1 MPATNRPTD
10 STSRSVTILAI
21 VPKTKRLRQEGRTFI
36 EEARRRQIVDA
47 AIEVIAES
55 GYAQA
60 SLERIAL
67 RAGISRG
74 LISYHFAGRDD
85 LMAAVVATAHE
96 DGVGFMRP
104 RIEAATTP
112 TEMLRAYVQ
121 SNLEYMRDH
130 RDQLLALVAVRRGGN
145 VAGLRRSL
153 AGLAQALA
161 PIEKILRWGQQVGEF
176 RDFDPHVMAI
186 AIRNVIDGIPHY
198 MGVDPDLDLDVCAR
212 EIVTTL
218 SLATRREAA

>member
-1 MPATNRPTD
+1 MPKNN
-10 STSRSVTILAI
+10 
-21 VPKTKRLRQEGRTFI
+21 RLRQEGRTFI

-55 GYAQA
+55 GYTQA

-85 LMAAVVATAHE
+85 LMGAVVARAYE
-96 DGVGFMRP
+96 DGAAFMRP
-104 RIEAATTP
+104 RIESATTP
-112 TEMLRAYVQ
+112 TDTLRAYVQ
-121 SNLEYMRDH
+121 SHLEYMRDH
-130 RDQLLALVAVRRGGN
+130 RDRLLALVAVRRAGN
-145 VAGLRRSL
+145 IAGLRRSP
-153 AGLAQALA
+153 AGFADALG
-161 PIEKILRWGQQVGEF
+161 PIEAILRWGQTEGEF

-186 AIRNVIDGIPHY
+186 VIRNVIDGIPHHISA
-198 MGVDPDLDLDVCAR
+198 DPDLDLDVCAR

-218 SLATRREAA
+218 SLATRKEAA

>member
-1 MPATNRPTD
+1 MPK
-10 STSRSVTILAI
+10 STRH
-21 VPKTKRLRQEGRTFI
+21 RQEGRTFI

-85 LMAAVVATAHE
+85 LMAAVVARAYE
-96 DGVGFMRP
+96 DGSAFMRP
-104 RIEAATTP
+104 RIEAATKP
-112 TEMLRAYVQ
+112 AEMLRAYVQ

-130 RDQLLALVAVRRGGN
+130 REQLLALLAVRRAGKT
-145 VAGLRRSL
+145 AGLRRSL
-153 AGLAQALA
+153 TGLDQALG
-161 PIEKILRWGQQVGEF
+161 PIEGILRWGQREGVF
-176 RDFDPHVMAI
+176 RDFDAHVMAMT
-186 AIRNVIDGIPHY
+186 IRNVIDGIPHY
-198 MGVDPDLDLDVCAR
+198 MDVDPDMDLDACAR
-212 EIVTTL
+212 EILTTL
-218 SLATRREAA
+218 SLATRKEAA

>member
-1 MPATNRPTD
+1 MPK
-10 STSRSVTILAI
+10 SG
-21 VPKTKRLRQEGRTFI
+21 RLRQEGRTFI

-47 AIEVIAES
+47 AIEVIAEW

-85 LMAAVVATAHE
+85 LMAAVVARACE
-96 DGVGFMRP
+96 DGAAFMRP

-112 TEMLRAYVQ
+112 AETLRAYVQ

-130 RDQLLALVAVRRGGN
+130 REQLLALLAVRR
-145 VAGLRRSL
+145 AGDAADLRRSR
-153 AGLAQALA
+153 AGVEQALG
-161 PIEKILRWGQQVGEF
+161 PLEGILRWGQREGVF
-176 RDFDPHVMAI
+176 RDFDARVMAI
-186 AIRNVIDGIPHY
+186 TIRNVIDGIPHH
-198 MGVDPDLDLDVCAR
+198 MDADPDLDLDTCAR
-212 EIVTTL
+212 EICTTL
-218 SLATRREAA
+218 SIATRKEAA